1 MATRIYTGVDGKARE
16 VKRIYVGVDGKARS
30 VKKVYVGVNGKAR
43 LCWRQPG
50 IYKYTGNIDP
60 LSDRVYDVCGGSV
73 GNYAI
78 FAGGNNTGL
87 DGTHSTNA
95 GSTMADAYTST
106 LTKTSIASLG
116 NPRRS
121 LQSATIGNYILFSDG
136 VVSERPN
143 IHTLDVY
150 DSQLSKIRSSA
161 SKELSNAP
169 QSAASTAGNYAIF
182 AGGRPSIKGGS
193 KFVNAFDKSLTGV
206 NCANFPHT
214 VYGLAASHVNNCA
227 AFAGGIGGRFSVA
240 MNTTSNVI
248 MYNSDLT
255 QIKCTGLTN
264 PTSNL
269 CGACTETHMFFA
281 GGFNK
286 ESPQG
291 PYETVDA
298 YDTSFTKISADPLSI
313 GSMNMAG
320 ATLAGRY
327 VVFAGGNNRD
337 VPMNYAGSS
346 DTVCGA
352 FSYVTMYDSDIVKQS
367 LDKLTIGRGWLGAA
381 SVGDYVI
388 FAGGSRTFY
397 GSGDGY
403 PETDTVDVYEYV

>member
-1 MATRIYTGVDGKARE
+1 MATRIYTGVDGKARK

-50 IYKYTGNIDP
+50 VYKYTGNIDP

-87 DGTHSTNA
+87 DGTHSTNT

-121 LQSATIGNYILFSDG
+121 LQSATVGNYILFSDG
-136 VVSERPN
+136 IKESPN
-143 IHTLDVY
+143 IDTLDVY
-150 DSQLSKIRSSA
+150 DSQLSKIHSSVSSA
-161 SKELSNAP
+161 LSNTP

-182 AGGRPSIKGGS
+182 AGGNIGIYKGS
-193 KFVNAFDKSLTGV
+193 KLVNAFDKSLTGV
-206 NCANFPHT
+206 KCADLHDT
-214 VYGLAASHVNNCA
+214 VYALAASHLNNCA
-227 AFAGGIGGRFSVA
+227 VFAGGTGIGKLLGIST
-240 MNTTSNVI
+240 NKVI

-255 QIKCTGLTN
+255 QTAGTRLTKE
-264 PTSNL
+264 TSNL

-281 GGFNK
+281 GGFDRA
-286 ESPQG
+286 SPQG
-291 PYETVDA
+291 PYETVDV
-298 YDTSFTKISADPLSI
+298 YDASFTKISADPLST

-320 ATLAGRY
+320 ATLTGKY
-327 VVFAGGNNRD
+327 VVFGGGNDNGS
-337 VPMNYAGSS
+337 PSNYASS
-346 DTVCGA
+346 SATVCDA
-352 FSYVTMYDSDIVKQS
+352 YSYVTMYDSNIVKQS
-367 LDKLTIGRGWLGAA
+367 LDDLTIGRGWLGAA

-388 FAGGSRTFY
+388 FAGGTRTFH
-397 GSGDGY
+397 GSNDGY